1 MRLYTIRHKQSGQ
14 IVAMIEAATA
24 HQAYSRLCQSDY
36 EISVTRAIDVSAH
49 LRNNG
54 RVISGNDEDAA
65 SAAAGLKALEVILGD
80 LAPSQ
85 KPLEPEFA
93 QLLTA
98 NMRELTRN
106 D

>member
-36 EISVTRAIDVSAH
+36 DISVTRAIDVGAH
-49 LRNNG
+49 MRNHG
-54 RVISGNDEDAA
+54 RVIAENDD
-65 SAAAGLKALEVILGD
+65 KAYETF
-80 LAPSQ
+80 ATSQ